1 MSKVKSIFGGGK
13 PKVDTSAIDAQ
24 KKQIADQEAKLAA
37 QEADQREKEAARLRS
52 RMGRSGTGA
61 GGNSL
66 LTGLETGLRDTLG

>member
-1 MSKVKSIFGGGK
+1 MGKISKIFGGKK
-13 PKVDTSAIDAQ
+13 PKVDTSAIEAQ

-52 RMGRSGTGA
+52 RLGRGGIGA
-61 GGNSL
+61 GGNTL